1 MPSTAGKPL
10 REYLVRFKLDGAAWL
25 VTERCK
31 APSIDL
37 AFVWAEEYCDRNHG
51 FEVDYIAEL

>member
-1 MPSTAGKPL
+1 MK
-10 REYLVRFKLDGAAWL
+10 FKLDGAAWL

-31 APSIDL
+31 APNIDL
-37 AFVWAEEYCDRNHG
+37 AFVWAEEFCDANHG